1 MKHHWSAGMVVTVSH
16 DSREWSPCITYR
28 TSALRL
34 QEPVT
39 SKTSRGICTD
49 LIQNCFGQNVKKK
62 KKSPH
67 SSHGWA
73 AFHCVYT
80 KLLIH
85 SFVHGH
91 LGCFCTLA
99 IINNAVLNIGRH
111 ESLWIKFSSFSG
123 ICPGVGLLEHKI
135 VLLLLFWESSILF
148 SSECIN
154 LHSHQQCTRVP
165 FSPHPWKPLLCSW
178 WSAFW

>member
-1 MKHHWSAGMVVTVSH
+1 MTQENGVHVSPIGPQHSDFRNQWHLRPAEGSALTSFKTVS
-16 DSREWSPCITYR
+16 
-28 TSALRL
+28 AKML
-34 QEPVT
+34 
-39 SKTSRGICTD
+39 
-49 LIQNCFGQNVKKK
+49 KK

-148 SSECIN
+148 SSDCIN